1 MSVNGN
7 SDEFALRNVP
17 PEPKPWHGGEPENT
31 RQKVLLTGMDCR
43 PGQLD
48 LFDEQRPEPQPID
61 LPT

>member
-7 SDEFALRNVP
+7 SDGFALGDVS

-31 RQKVLLTGMDCR
+31 RQTVLLTGMDCQ

-48 LFDEQRPEPQPID
+48 LFETGGEAAEP
-61 LPT
+61 TE